1 MKNLKNEE
9 IILIIVLL
17 IFIFSPYQLPNSM
30 QDLGSVLFGS
40 LTVIM
45 IAMIFLTKY
54 NPLVYLVLFA
64 AIIKLLNSNT
74 VSTQLNNNNNTSNP
88 VSKSKPVNVNNQFNV
103 NPVTLEEEVI
113 KQRVPS
119 VNKSRIET
127 PNYKPIWK
135 SKLDVGV
142 LKN

>member
-1 MKNLKNEE
+1 MNSLKNEE

-74 VSTQLNNNNNTSNP
+74 VSTQINNNTSNP
-88 VSKSKPVNVNNQFNV
+88 VRKSKPVNVNNQFNV

-119 VNKSRIET
+119 VNKSRIQT
-127 PNYKPIWK
+127 PNYKPVWK
-135 SKLDVGV
+135 SKLNVGV
-142 LKN
+142 IKN

>member
-1 MKNLKNEE
+1 MNSLKNEE

-74 VSTQLNNNNNTSNP
+74 VSTQINNNTSNP
-88 VSKSKPVNVNNQFNV
+88 VRKSKPVNVNNQFNV

-127 PNYKPIWK
+127 PNYKPVWK

-142 LKN
+142 IKK

>member
-17 IFIFSPYQLPNSM
+17 IFIFSPYQLPNSI
-30 QDLGSVLFGS
+30 QNLGPILFVT

-54 NPLVYLVLFA
+54 NPIVYLVLFA

-74 VSTQLNNNNNTSNP
+74 ISTQINNNTSNP
-88 VSKSKPVNVNNQFNV
+88 IRKSKPVNIDNQFNV

-119 VNKSRIET
+119 VNKSKIET
-127 PNYKPIWK
+127 PNYKPVWK

-142 LKN
+142 LKH

>member
-1 MKNLKNEE
+1 MNSLKNEE

-74 VSTQLNNNNNTSNP
+74 VSTQINNNTSNP
-88 VSKSKPVNVNNQFNV
+88 VRKSKPVNVNNQFNV

-127 PNYKPIWK
+127 PNYKPVWK

-142 LKN
+142 IKN

>member
-1 MKNLKNEE
+1 MNSLKNEE

-74 VSTQLNNNNNTSNP
+74 VSTQINNNTSNP
-88 VSKSKPVNVNNQFNV
+88 VRKSKPVNVNNQFNV
-103 NPVTLEEEVI
+103 NPLTLEEEVI
-113 KQRVPS
+113 KQRVPF

-127 PNYKPIWK
+127 PNYKPVWK

-142 LKN
+142 IKN

>member
-1 MKNLKNEE
+1 MNSLKNEE

-54 NPLVYLVLFA
+54 NPLVYLVLLV
-64 AIIKLLNSNT
+64 KSVLL
-74 VSTQLNNNNNTSNP
+74 L
-88 VSKSKPVNVNNQFNV
+88 
-103 NPVTLEEEVI
+103 L
-113 KQRVPS
+113 
-119 VNKSRIET
+119 
-127 PNYKPIWK
+127 
-135 SKLDVGV
+135 
-142 LKN
+142 